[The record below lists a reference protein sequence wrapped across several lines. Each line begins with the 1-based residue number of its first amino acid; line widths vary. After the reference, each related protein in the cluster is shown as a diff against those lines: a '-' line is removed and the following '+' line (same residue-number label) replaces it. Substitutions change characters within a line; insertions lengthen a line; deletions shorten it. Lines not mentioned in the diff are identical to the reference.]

1 MDPKASCLKAVRCDT
16 RHVIL
21 VARVVVSVADG
32 SVSPKMD

>member
-1 MDPKASCLKAVRCDT
+1 MVPKPSCLKAVRCDT
-16 RHVIL
+16 PHVIS